1 MADHSLESLFQKNKD
16 GIRNK
21 PCLEREMVEKLSR
34 KHSSDLGWVA
44 VAWLD
49 FGVMT
54 IFDHDNI
61 SCSSIVL
68 LAQKPT
74 HDIETL

>member
-1 MADHSLESLFQKNKD
+1 
-16 GIRNK
+16 
-21 PCLEREMVEKLSR
+21 MVEKLSR

-74 HDIETL
+74 NDIETL